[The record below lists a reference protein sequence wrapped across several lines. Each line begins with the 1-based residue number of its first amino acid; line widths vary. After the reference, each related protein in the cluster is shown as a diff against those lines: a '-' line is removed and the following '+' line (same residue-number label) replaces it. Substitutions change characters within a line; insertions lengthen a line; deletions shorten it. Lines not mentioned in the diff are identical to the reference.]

1 MFIELSEL
9 NIKLLVLFI
18 YPLFEQIEDHIKVLY
33 LKKDKDNQLF
43 KSFRY
48 FLSYILA
55 GIFLLIFNIRNS
67 SKEKPTLNNNETFE
81 TIDTIIVDYSKIY
94 KRKILL
100 INFIFFALLC
110 ITGMFC
116 QFYRKLFENKDYRN
130 AQLSIHTFFA
140 INCVIL
146 FSRLILHQ
154 KLYKHHFISLAIITI
169 ILLILFLVSI
179 PFLKEIWSSA
189 IYFLFYSA
197 LFGIYDVLK
206 KKYMNISFNTPY
218 FIMLIIGIVNTIIL
232 LIFDVIAYFAKP
244 EISGIIIGLIDN
256 IISVGDAFAFILDL
270 ILRFIWNL
278 GLFLTIYYFSPCH
291 TFIPEYISDFVS
303 YVENVKKGENDF
315 YSNTNAV
322 IFIIGYIINFCFIL
336 VFNEVVILNICDL
349 DYNTKK
355 RIRKREK
362 KDANIIASL
371 DDYQSDGDD
380 EEDNSFN
387 NLDDNNIYT

>member
-1 MFIELSEL
+1 
-9 NIKLLVLFI
+9 
-18 YPLFEQIEDHIKVLY
+18 
-33 LKKDKDNQLF
+33 
-43 KSFRY
+43 
-48 FLSYILA
+48 
-55 GIFLLIFNIRNS
+55 
-67 SKEKPTLNNNETFE
+67 
-81 TIDTIIVDYSKIY
+81 
-94 KRKILL
+94 
-100 INFIFFALLC
+100 
-110 ITGMFC
+110 
-116 QFYRKLFENKDYRN
+116 
-130 AQLSIHTFFA
+130 
-140 INCVIL
+140 
-146 FSRLILHQ
+146 
-154 KLYKHHFISLAIITI
+154 
-169 ILLILFLVSI
+169 
-179 PFLKEIWSSA
+179 
-189 IYFLFYSA
+189 
-197 LFGIYDVLK
+197 
-206 KKYMNISFNTPY
+206 MNISFNTPY